1 MNLERL
7 TKIKKQKIDVIQFA
21 FRMSEVRQTLYA
33 NNWQEKVSTLFL
45 KEEIHWDN
53 FCLMVNL
60 RDQTEERIFATG
72 FHASVVLSVMLGRL
86 LNGGMK
92 ENPST
97 REVWK
102 TKTRITA
109 STCIWRTIQIIL
121 LDGNKC
127 LFLLQILV
135 TTREGWRNRFWLT
148 FSHTLEWWILRMAWR
163 KTRVGM
169 FYFPRFA
176 RIFRLPVHNFCNCII
191 STACEC
197 TFPSLGI
204 WSFQDS

>member
-1 MNLERL
+1 M
-7 TKIKKQKIDVIQFA
+7 IQFA

-45 KEEIHWDN
+45 KEERHWDN

-60 RDQTEERIFATG
+60 RDQTGERIFATG
-72 FHASVVLSVMLGRL
+72 FHASVVLSVTLERL
-86 LNGGMK
+86 LNGETI

-109 STCIWRTIQIIL
+109 STYIWRTIQSML

-127 LFLLQILV
+127 LFLLRFSLQLEKD
-135 TTREGWRNRFWLT
+135 EGIIFDSHFLT
-148 FSHTLEWWILRMAWR
+148 HWSDEYWGWHEERRVLECFTSLASQGFFSYRSI
-163 KTRVGM
+163 
-169 FYFPRFA
+169 
-176 RIFRLPVHNFCNCII
+176 IFVI
-191 STACEC
+191 A
-197 TFPSLGI
+197 
-204 WSFQDS
+204 

>member
-1 MNLERL
+1 M
-7 TKIKKQKIDVIQFA
+7 KQKIDVIQFA
-21 FRMSEVRQTLYA
+21 FHMSEVHQTGYA

-45 KEEIHWDN
+45 KEERHWDN

-72 FHASVVLSVMLGRL
+72 FHASVVLSVTLGRL

-127 LFLLQILV
+127 LFLLQIRISLQPEKD
-135 TTREGWRNRFWLT
+135 EGIVFDWHFLT
-148 FSHTLEWWILRMAWR
+148 HWSDEYWGWHEERRVLECFTSLASQGFFGYRSI
-163 KTRVGM
+163 
-169 FYFPRFA
+169 
-176 RIFRLPVHNFCNCII
+176 IFVI
-191 STACEC
+191 A
-197 TFPSLGI
+197 
-204 WSFQDS
+204 